1 MQCFAAQCP
10 KAKGVYMSNLP
21 NHTVEL
27 LEQDPEVKS
36 FIYQQIVDLE
46 PFVTEKTVVA
56 FIAKD
61 AKKLASRFEQEGI
74 EMKAK
79 DLKKLHRIA
88 IVLSEDGTQIEA
100 EAYDIDIFQAIA
112 KAKEAMVT
120 QLIQIQENV
129 ISQQERIAA
138 INQLLQN
145 PQVH

>member
-1 MQCFAAQCP
+1 
-10 KAKGVYMSNLP
+10 MSNLT
-21 NHTVEL
+21 NRTVEL

-46 PFVTEKTVVA
+46 PFVTEKTIIT

-61 AKKLASRFEQEGI
+61 PKKLASRFEQEGI
-74 EMKAK
+74 KMKPRE
-79 DLKKLHRIA
+79 LKKLHRVA

-100 EAYDIDIFQAIA
+100 EAYDKDIFNAIA
-112 KAKEAMVT
+112 KAKEAMVA
-120 QLIQIQENV
+120 QLVQIQESV

>member
-1 MQCFAAQCP
+1 
-10 KAKGVYMSNLP
+10 MSNLP
-21 NHTVEL
+21 NRTVEL

-56 FIAKD
+56 FVAKD
-61 AKKLASRFEQEGI
+61 AKKLASRFEQDGI
-74 EMKAK
+74 HMPAK

-100 EAYDIDIFQAIA
+100 EAYDFDIFQAIT

-120 QLIQIQENV
+120 QLVQIQENV
-129 ISQQERIAA
+129 ISQQDRIAA

>member
-1 MQCFAAQCP
+1 
-10 KAKGVYMSNLP
+10 MSNLP
-21 NHTVEL
+21 NRTVEL

-56 FIAKD
+56 FVAKD
-61 AKKLASRFEQEGI
+61 AKKLASRFEQEG
-74 EMKAK
+74 MSMPAK

-88 IVLSEDGTQIEA
+88 IVLREDGTQIEA
-100 EAYDIDIFQAIA
+100 EAYDFDIFQAIT

-120 QLIQIQENV
+120 QLVQIQENV
-129 ISQQERIAA
+129 ISQQDRIAA